1 MKRAPPS
8 PPPSRHYMSCHEPRS
23 RWVGPH
29 LLGFGGEDESGWKR
43 PRSSP
48 SFLPLHNHGNQH
60 HLHHIALLAEK
71 RQMAREVRRGDRRS
85 SSARASWNVFDTNRI
100 ISGPRRRMKMVMDA
114 AGIHNYPTAMRLRFY
129 NPKSYR
135 RRDKYHSSPLASS
148 RAPLP
153 QPPTAEPLVDSH
165 PHNSSR

>member
-1 MKRAPPS
+1 
-8 PPPSRHYMSCHEPRS
+8 MSCHEPRS

-60 HLHHIALLAEK
+60 HLHPIALLAGK
-71 RQMAREVRRGDRRS
+71 RQMAREREGEVRRGDRRS

-114 AGIHNYPTAMRLRFY
+114 AGIHNYPTAMRLRFF
-129 NPKSYR
+129 NPMSYR
-135 RRDKYHSSPLASS
+135 RRDKNHSSHLASS

-153 QPPTAEPLVDSH
+153 QPLNRSLIRIPN
-165 PHNSSR
+165 NSSR